1 MSMLYA
7 AIYILCVCG
16 GAALIYWAIDQL
28 GTPEPLSRIV
38 KVLTICVA
46 IVLVVI
52 ILLSLLGMGSGLPL
66 PHG

>member
-16 GAALIYWAIDQL
+16 GAALVYWAVGEL
-28 GTPEPLSRIV
+28 GTPEPLARIV
-38 KVLTICVA
+38 RVLTLCVA

-52 ILLSLLGMGSGLPL
+52 ILLGALGMGTGLPRL
-66 PHG
+66 Q

>member
-16 GAALIYWAIDQL
+16 GAALVYWAVDKL
-28 GTPEPLSRIV
+28 GTPDPLSNIV

-52 ILLSLLGMGSGLPL
+52 ILLNVIGMGAGLPGL
-66 PHG
+66 R